1 MGWELFSQ
9 KNPISWDKSPT
20 VWDKSSTAWE
30 KLYRVK

>member
-1 MGWELFSQ
+1 MGWELFFQ